1 MKPELW
7 AVCISESGS
16 GFDIVGADGLIGQVA
31 DFKTAAFIVAA
42 HNAAVFRMGE
52 ELERVSWLAEANY
65 EAWLAATGQNGGG
78 RPATHNPIT
87 GSNSRPAMRHSAL
100 GRS

>member
-7 AVCISESGS
+7 TTQRCEKGIAVVTDEGNL
-16 GFDIVGADGLIGQVA
+16 VGY
-31 DFKTAAFIVAA
+31 AAGWPAAECIVAA
-42 HNAAVFRMGE
+42 HNAAIYRMAE
-52 ELERVSWLAEANY
+52 ELERVAWLAEANH

-78 RPATHNPIT
+78 GSTPHNPIT

-100 GRS
+100 GRD

>member
-7 AVCISESGS
+7 AVCSSESGS
-16 GFDIVGADGLIGQVA
+16 GFDIIGADGLIGQVA
-31 DFKTAAFIVAA
+31 DFKTAAFVVAA
-42 HNAAVFRMGE
+42 HNATVFRMGE
-52 ELERVSWLAEANY
+52 ELARTAWLAEANY
-65 EAWLAATGQNGGG
+65 EAWLAATGGG

-100 GRS
+100 GRD